1 MQISQANLFG
11 QIRGIAQRKLPVAM
25 LFVAM
30 MFMGMMMFM
39 GISSAHAAWTFTD
52 HTAASGLDSV
62 HGPAGSDGIG
72 GPQTFAGGVAVGDY
86 NADGWHDVYLVGGP
100 EGGNGLFR
108 NRGDG
113 TFENVTAA
121 ARLDREEGRF
131 TGPLFADI
139 NGDGW
144 LDLVV
149 HKIVEDP
156 DESAIILYE
165 NLANGRFAN
174 ATLRSGIVLDID
186 TTFSPAFAD
195 VDQDG
200 DLDLFV
206 SHWGSFG
213 LQPPGRMMWR
223 NEGDFRFT
231 DISREAGFDYRD
243 HPEVVGMDWSLTPT
257 FADFND
263 DGYPDLLLT
272 GEFGTVRIFL
282 NQGDGTFV
290 LQTTD
295 FPAPISATGSA
306 VGDYDNDGQFD
317 IFAAGVFDPDGVSGG
332 DPALLTGN
340 RLYRNEGGGLFTD
353 TSVTAGVRDSGWA
366 WSAEFGDLNLDG
378 YLDIYVVN
386 GAGTLADGE
395 SWRRFVEDPARLFV
409 ADGAGGFAE
418 QAELLGVADIG
429 IGRGTVQF
437 DFDRDGDLDIL
448 NQNSGAAA
456 IVYRN
461 DLETDKHFLVLKLIG
476 HAGNWEAVGARV
488 SVTTGAVTQ
497 IREIR
502 NGSSLTSAAAAEAH
516 FGLGTAGVVDELR
529 VAWPDGAVSVFTDV
543 TADRHLVLR
552 HPGPCFETCTAPGGS
567 NLCSLGGKTRSPM
580 ECLMELRI
588 SPTPPNDKR
597 GGPGYRIDCQ
607 AGDPACDADP
617 DDTTSCSVDVALC
630 LSNDDPR
637 NFVCGPS
644 QINRLR
650 VRTPRL
656 GSQREQDQLTRAF
669 GLRLIGD
676 GGAAMEVVDG
686 SPFEQL
692 QPGLCSGE
700 ERLTVPLRERTPGV
714 LRKSSTR
721 LKIQAFS
728 TDGRRDL
735 DQLLIRCS
743 PAD

>member
-1 MQISQANLFG
+1 MQTSEANLFE
-11 QIRGIAQRKLPVAM
+11 QIRGMARRLAPGALLLVAM
-25 LFVAM
+25 IFIGV
-30 MFMGMMMFM
+30 
-39 GISSAHAAWTFTD
+39 SSAHATWTFTD

-62 HGPAGSDGIG
+62 HGPMGSDGID

-86 NADGWHDVYLVGGP
+86 DADGWHDVYLVGGP
-100 EGGNGLFR
+100 EGGDGLFR
-108 NRGDG
+108 NQGDG
-113 TFENVTAA
+113 TFENVTAS
-121 ARLDREEGRF
+121 ARLDRAEGRS

-149 HKIVEDP
+149 HNIAEDP
-156 DESAIILYE
+156 QESAIILYE

-174 ATLRSGIVLDID
+174 ATQGSGIVLDLD
-186 TTFSPAFAD
+186 TAFAPAFAD
-195 VDQDG
+195 VDKDG
-200 DLDLFV
+200 DLDLFI
-206 SHWGSFG
+206 SRWGSFG
-213 LQPPGRMMWR
+213 LQPPGGLMWR

-243 HPEVVGMDWSLTPT
+243 HPDVIGMDWSLTPT
-257 FADFND
+257 FADLND

-272 GEFGTVRIFL
+272 GEVGVRIFL
-282 NQGDGTFV
+282 NQGDGTFA
-290 LQTTD
+290 LQTPD
-295 FPAPISATGSA
+295 VPAPIQATGSA
-306 VGDYDNDGQFD
+306 VGDYDNDGRLD
-317 IFAAGVFDPDGVSGG
+317 IFAAGVFDPDGISGG

-340 RLYRNEGGGLFTD
+340 RLYRNEGGGVFTD
-353 TSVTAGVRDSGWA
+353 TSLDAGVRDAGWG
-366 WSAEFGDLNLDG
+366 WSASSGDLNLDG

-386 GAGTLADGE
+386 GAGTLEDGE
-395 SWRRFVEDPARLFV
+395 TWRRFVEDPARLFV

-418 QAELLGVADIG
+418 QAELLGVADLG

-456 IVYRN
+456 VIYRN
-461 DLETDKHFLVLKLIG
+461 DLEVSEHFLVLKLIG
-476 HAGNWEAVGARV
+476 HSGNWEAVGARV
-488 SVTTGAVTQ
+488 AVTIGGVTQ
-497 IREIR
+497 VREVR
-502 NGSSLTSAAAAEAH
+502 NGSSLTSGAPAEVH
-516 FGLGTAGVVDELR
+516 FGLGSASVVDELQ
-529 VAWPDGAVSVFTDV
+529 VVWPDGAVSVFADV
-543 TADRHLVLR
+543 AADRHLVLR
-552 HPGPCFETCTAPGGS
+552 HPGPSFETCTAPGGS
-567 NLCSLGGKTRSPM
+567 NVCSLGGKTRSPM
-580 ECLMELRI
+580 ECLMEMRI

-607 AGDPACDADP
+607 AGDPSCDADP
-617 DDTTSCSVDVALC
+617 DDPTSCSVDVALC

-656 GSQREQDQLTRAF
+656 GSQREQDRLTRAF

-692 QPGLCSGE
+692 QPGLCSAS
-700 ERLTVPLRERTPGV
+700 ERLTVPLRQRTSGV

-743 PAD
+743 PAE